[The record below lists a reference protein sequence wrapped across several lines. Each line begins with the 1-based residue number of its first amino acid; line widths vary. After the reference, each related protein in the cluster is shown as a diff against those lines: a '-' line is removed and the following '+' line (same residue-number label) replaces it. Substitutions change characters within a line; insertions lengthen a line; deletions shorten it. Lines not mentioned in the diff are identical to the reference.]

1 MDTGV
6 LVARGLLG
14 LAFLRAALRRSA
26 PAFAG
31 ADG

>member
-14 LAFLRAALRRSA
+14 LAFLRVALWRSA

>member
-14 LAFLRAALRRSA
+14 LAFLRVALRRSA
-26 PAFAG
+26 PASAG
-31 ADG
+31 PRG

>member
-14 LAFLRAALRRSA
+14 LAVRVALRRSA

-31 ADG
+31 VGG

>member
-14 LAFLRAALRRSA
+14 LAFLRVARRRSA